1 MDCPAR
7 VRRTAALALAA
18 LLLGGSLPV
27 EGQSELVLLKKD
39 TTGQSQYHRAACPV
53 VRDGK
58 DVLATTRAEAEARG
72 AKAHPACENL
82 AAAPADGQPGSPAA
96 TPPEDKGPA
105 PDTPVFVDAGK
116 HYHRQGCAK
125 LDKQPRKVLLKD
137 AGPRWPCT
145 VCRPP
150 VRKRI
155 EGPPLVPRWRG

>member
-1 MDCPAR
+1 M
-7 VRRTAALALAA
+7 
-18 LLLGGSLPV
+18 
-27 EGQSELVLLKKD
+27 KKESA
-39 TTGQSQYHRAACPV
+39 GPSQYHRAACPV

-58 DVLATTRAEAEARG
+58 DVLAMTRAQAEARG
-72 AKAHPACENL
+72 AKAHPECENL
-82 AAAPADGQPGSPAA
+82 PAAPPDGRAGAPPG

-125 LDKQPRKVLLKD
+125 LGKEPRKVLLKD
-137 AGPRWPCT
+137 AGPRWPCP